1 MIVSLFIFKVSLLYA
16 QAVHSVVRCDALPV
30 SEKVALQLA
39 GLQAQAALGDPGAAT
54 EQPTDNLYHD
64 VDMFLPQR
72 VKAARFNGGAESANW
87 VPILMEA
94 HRHYGRGLGELEAKA
109 WYLRCVMQY
118 PTYGSTLFP
127 VAYKGYWVHGTPGG
141 HLVLGINAGGLLLLK
156 RGGGGS
162 GVHEQTEAAAAETVL
177 FQFPY
182 PEVESILLD
191 PRENFVTVTLRP
203 SSNGVIDPMT
213 VAREQQQRVFI
224 LETAAKAEIGAL
236 VASYCPT
243 LASSNGIRSEAS
255 SSNGA
260 AAPAVRKFHNK
271 QITNEDRQRLNGQLV
286 SCRRVL
292 VDSNLLRKPVDD
304 GGKGFI
310 KNTLRKLSARKLEK
324 LRAEALTNEQGE
336 AYKGFPH
343 IYWAFTK
350 STLTQTLTNIGEEED
365 EQSAIQIFGLI
376 LTYAGLITVNSGSNK
391 EESNSSS
398 GNVAG
403 VKKVKIQHYV
413 TF

>member
-1 MIVSLFIFKVSLLYA
+1 VSLLYA

-39 GLQAQAALGDPGAAT
+39 GLQAQAAMGDPPPPDLPAA
-54 EQPTDNLYHD
+54 PDHHNLYHD

-72 VKAARFNGGAESANW
+72 VRAARFAGNSSAYGEGW

-94 HRHYGRGLGELEAKA
+94 HRHYGRGLGEIEAKA

-127 VAYKGYWVHGTPGG
+127 VAYKGYWVQGG
-141 HLVLGINAGGLLLLK
+141 GGGVLVLGVNAGGLLLLK
-156 RGGGGS
+156 RGGAG
-162 GVHEQTEAAAAETVL
+162 EQQEAAETVL

-182 PEVESILLD
+182 REIESILLD
-191 PRENFVTVTLRP
+191 PRENFVTVTLLP
-203 SSNGVIDPMT
+203 QQQQQQYSDT
-213 VAREQQQRVFI
+213 VTVPRDQQQRVFV
-224 LETAAKAEIGAL
+224 LETTAKAEIGAL
-236 VASYCPT
+236 IASYCPT
-243 LASSNGIRSEAS
+243 LASANGIREAS
-255 SSNGA
+255 VAGGA
-260 AAPAVRKFHNK
+260 STAPLVRKFHNK

-286 SCRRVL
+286 GCRRVL

-343 IYWAFTK
+343 TYWAFTR
-350 STLTQTLTNIGEEED
+350 STLTQTLTIISEEED

-376 LTYAGLITVNSGSNK
+376 LTYAGLIVVNTGTSNK
-391 EESNSSS
+391 EENSSG
-398 GNVAG
+398 GNTAVAG
-403 VKKVKIQHYV
+403 VKKVKKITV
-413 TF
+413 SSL